1 MDQGGRT
8 MKQLNV
14 MKHYKLWFVL
24 SGTVIL
30 LGLIMM
36 LYNGFTGGWSN
47 ALNLGIDFTGGTMM
61 QIDMGKTVPVKEIS
75 DALEEFNLNPEIVHA
90 GQEKHEVII
99 KTKSSLDSNERDA
112 IYAKMKTTFGL
123 EKIEEN
129 VEQFGPSVGAEIRN
143 KAMIG
148 IAIASVA
155 MLIYISIRFETV
167 FGVAAIVALLHD
179 VFFLISIYSIFR
191 LNVSSSFIAAILTI
205 VGYSINDTIVVFD
218 RVRENVKREKT
229 KDHFDLINTSVTQT
243 LSRTLNTSLTTL
255 VVIGALYVFG
265 VSTIKEFALPLF
277 VGIAVGT
284 YSSIFIASPVWALAR
299 NYIGSKSG
307 YGNK

>member
-1 MDQGGRT
+1 

-129 VEQFGPSVGAEIRN
+129 VEQFGPSVGTEIRN

-284 YSSIFIASPVWALAR
+284 YSSIFIASPVWALVR